1 MPMKRIILLLTLL
14 LSLPALA
21 VNPVR
26 RPFAPQ
32 DIELLPS
39 RFRDNFSRD
48 SAWMM
53 AVPAESLLHGFR
65 TSAGLFSG
73 NEGGYFVTRKLGGW
87 ESLDCE
93 LRGHTTGHLLSAL
106 ATLEAATGSSR
117 VRAKTDS
124 LLTGLAAVQEA
135 YGTGYLSAYPE
146 GLIDRNI
153 RGERVWAP
161 FYTLHKLLQG
171 LLDQYRLCGR
181 EDALTLARG
190 MGDWAAAKL
199 LPLSDETRRR
209 MLRNEFGGFNDAMY
223 QLFAAT
229 GETRYLE
236 VARFFYHDEKVDP
249 LKAGNSNLGT
259 NHANTFIPKLTGEVR
274 NYLLTG
280 AVDSRDAAEL
290 LFYTLVREHAFATGE
305 VSDKEHLFN
314 PSEESRH
321 LTGYDG
327 ENCCTFNLLKLA
339 ELIQTFDPSGELVDY
354 YERALYNHILGQQDP
369 ASGMVCYFTPL
380 QSGTYRLYS
389 TPDRS
394 FWCCVGSGFE
404 SHVKYGSF
412 IWHEGG
418 DILWN
423 NLFIPSRL
431 DWEGTTVT
439 LETDFPASGKVTYTM
454 GGQPRRFTLSLR
466 RPGWATS
473 MTVRVNG
480 RRTSRTE
487 LERNWKPGDR
497 VEVEY
502 GMALREVPTRDD
514 PDRFAVLYGP
524 VALAGTYDRVDS
536 PFSNPSLYNDYYTFD
551 YKVPVNVDDTLP
563 GAGSLVPLG
572 SLSFLTPDGIPVIP
586 LYDAHHVR
594 YAVYWRR

>member
-1 MPMKRIILLLTLL
+1 MKLVATLLSLL
-14 LSLPALA
+14 LSSSVIAA
-21 VNPVR
+21 VPVR
-26 RPFAPQ
+26 EPFLPG
-32 DIELLPS
+32 DVELLPS
-39 RFRDNFSRD
+39 RFRDNFERD

-53 AVPAESLLHGFR
+53 SIPVESLLHSFR
-65 TSAGLFSG
+65 TSAGVFSG

-106 ATLEAATGSSR
+106 ATLEAATGSAR
-117 VRAKTDS
+117 VRAKADS
-124 LLTGLAAVQEA
+124 LLAGLAEVQKV

-146 GLIDRNI
+146 RLIDRNI
-153 RGERVWAP
+153 HGEKVWAP
-161 FYTLHKLLQG
+161 FYTLHKILQG

-181 EDALTLARG
+181 EDALSIARG
-190 MGDWAAAKL
+190 MGNWAADKL
-199 LPLSDETRRR
+199 LPLPDETRRR

-223 QLFAAT
+223 QLYAAT
-229 GETRYLE
+229 GERRYLD

-249 LKAGNSNLGT
+249 LKAGNSDLGT
-259 NHANTFIPKLTGEVR
+259 NHANTFIPKLTGELR

-280 AVDSRDAAEL
+280 AEDSRTAAEL

-305 VSDKEHLFN
+305 VSDKEHLFK

-339 ELIQTFDPSGELVDY
+339 ELIQTIDPSDELVDY

-369 ASGMVCYFTPL
+369 ETGMVCYFTPL
-380 QSGTYRLYS
+380 QSGAYRLYS

-412 IWHEGG
+412 IWHQG
-418 DILWN
+418 DDALWN

-439 LETDFPASGKVTYTM
+439 LETAFPSSGKVTYTM
-454 GGQPRRFTLSLR
+454 GGRPRRFTLHLR
-466 RPGWATS
+466 RPGWAMS

-480 RRTSRTE
+480 RKTKVADLTRT
-487 LERNWKPGDR
+487 WKPGDK

-502 GMALREVPTRDD
+502 GMELREVPTRDGQ
-514 PDRFAVLYGP
+514 DRYAVIYGP
-524 VALAGTYDRVDS
+524 VVLCGSYDRVEA
-536 PFSNPSLYNDYYTFD
+536 PFSDPSRYNDYYTFD
-551 YKVPVNVDDTLP
+551 YKVPANLDDCLS
-563 GAGSLVPLG
+563 GVASLEPLG
-572 SLSFLTPDGIPVIP
+572 ALSFRTLGGVPVIP
-586 LYDAHHVR
+586 LYEAHHVR
-594 YAVYWRR
+594 YAVYWQR

>member
-1 MPMKRIILLLTLL
+1 MSILSVI
-14 LSLPALA
+14 LSLALI
-21 VNPVR
+21 VPVSDVEPVR
-26 RPFAPQ
+26 QSFAPQ
-32 DIELLPS
+32 DVELLPS

-53 AVPAESLLHGFR
+53 AVPAESLLHSFR
-65 TSAGLFSG
+65 TSAGVFSG

-106 ATLEAATGSSR
+106 ATLEAATGSAR
-117 VRAKTDS
+117 VRAKADS
-124 LLTGLAAVQEA
+124 LLSGLADVQKA

-161 FYTLHKLLQG
+161 FYTLHKILQG

-181 EDALTLARG
+181 EDALAIARG
-190 MGDWAAAKL
+190 MGDWAAGKL

-223 QLFAAT
+223 QLYEAT
-229 GETRYLE
+229 GVRRYLD

-249 LKAGNSNLGT
+249 LKAGNPDLGT
-259 NHANTFIPKLTGEVR
+259 NHANTFIPKLTGELR

-280 AVDSRDAAEL
+280 AGDSRDAVEL
-290 LFYTLVREHAFATGE
+290 LFYSLVREHAFATGE
-305 VSDKEHLFN
+305 VSDKEHLFK

-339 ELIQTFDPSGELVDY
+339 ELIQTFDPSDELVDY

-369 ASGMVCYFTPL
+369 ETGMVCYFTPL
-380 QSGTYRLYS
+380 QSGCYRLYS
-389 TPDRS
+389 TADRS

-412 IWHEGG
+412 IWNYADG
-418 DILWN
+418 DLWN

-439 LETDFPASGKVTYTM
+439 LETAFPASGKVTYTV
-454 GGQPRRFTLSLR
+454 GGKPRRFTLHLR
-466 RPGWATS
+466 RPGWAAS

-480 RRTSRTE
+480 RKTKAADIA
-487 LERNWKPGDR
+487 RNWKPGDR
-497 VEVEY
+497 VEVDY
-502 GMALREVPTRDD
+502 GMELREVPTRDD

-524 VALAGTYDRVDS
+524 VVLAGVYDRVEA
-536 PFSNPSLYNDYYTFD
+536 PFSDPSRYNDYYTFD
-551 YKVPVNVDDTLP
+551 YQIPFNLDDCLS
-563 GAGSLVPLG
+563 GAASLEPLG
-572 SLSFLTPDGIPVIP
+572 PLSFRTSGGVPVIP

>member
-1 MPMKRIILLLTLL
+1 MKRISLLLTLFL
-14 LSLPALA
+14 ALSAAA

-39 RFRDNFSRD
+39 RFRDNFTRD

-53 AVPAESLLHGFR
+53 AIPAESLLHSFR

-106 ATLEAATGSSR
+106 ATLEAATGSGR
-117 VRAKTDS
+117 VRAKADS
-124 LLTGLAAVQEA
+124 LIAGLSAVREA

-161 FYTLHKLLQG
+161 FYTLHKILQG

-181 EDALTLARG
+181 EDALALARG
-190 MGDWAAAKL
+190 MGDWAADKL
-199 LPLSDETRRR
+199 LPLPDETRRR

-223 QLFAAT
+223 QLYAET
-229 GETRYLE
+229 GEERYLA

-249 LKAGNSNLGT
+249 LKAENADLGT
-259 NHANTFIPKLTGEVR
+259 NHANTFIPKLTGELR
-274 NYLLTG
+274 NYLLANAG
-280 AVDSRDAAEL
+280 DSRDAAEL
-290 LFYTLVREHAFATGE
+290 LFYSLVREHAFATGE
-305 VSDKEHLFN
+305 VSDKEHLFK

-339 ELIQTFDPSGELVDY
+339 ELIQTVDPSDELVDY

-369 ASGMVCYFTPL
+369 ETGMVCYFTPL
-380 QSGTYRLYS
+380 ESGTYRLYS

-404 SHVKYGSF
+404 SHVKFGSF
-412 IWHEGG
+412 IWHSGE
-418 DILWN
+418 DELWN

-439 LETDFPASGKVTYTM
+439 LETDFPASGKVVYTI
-454 GGQPRRFTLSLR
+454 GGKARRFTLHLR
-466 RPGWATS
+466 RPGWAVS
-473 MTVRVNG
+473 MAVRVNG
-480 RRTSRTE
+480 RRTSGTDLLRT
-487 LERNWKPGDR
+487 WKPGDR
-497 VEVEY
+497 IEVEY
-502 GMALREVPTRDD
+502 GMTLREVPTRDD

-524 VALAGTYDRVDS
+524 VVLAGTYDRVAY
-536 PFSNPSLYNDYYTFD
+536 PFSDPTRYNDYYTFD
-551 YKVPVNVDDTLP
+551 YQVPAGTDDHLIGVSALEP
-563 GAGSLVPLG
+563 VGP
-572 SLSFLTPDGIPVIP
+572 LSFRTPGGVPVIP
-586 LYDAHHVR
+586 LYEAHHVR
-594 YAVYWRR
+594 FAVYWQR